1 MVGVRAW
8 FANSAKISVRD
19 PDGNPLVLGAL
30 RGVTVEPKY
39 ELVELYGME
48 DLRRAG
54 VARHSMK
61 VAVTVKYAKWDA
73 GADTIFN
80 QVIGSDFTG
89 ASKNVP
95 GMFNITATF
104 RSIPATTGESIQYQT
119 WEISD
124 VVFEGVPINMQ
135 ENEFMTRDLSG
146 SGKRVTQT
154 GGEVP

>member
-1 MVGVRAW
+1 MAGVVAW
-8 FANSAKISVRD
+8 FANSAVITVT
-19 PDGNPLVLGAL
+19 GNAGAL
-30 RGVTVEPKY
+30 TVGALKGVTVEPKY

-80 QVIGSDFTG
+80 EVIGTDFTG

-95 GMFNITATF
+95 AMFQITAAF
-104 RSIPATTGESIQYQT
+104 KSIPATAGETIQSQT
-119 WEISD
+119 FTVSD
-124 VVFEGVPINMQ
+124 VVFDGVPINLQ

-146 SGKRVTQT
+146 TGKRVTMT
-154 GGEVP
+154 NA